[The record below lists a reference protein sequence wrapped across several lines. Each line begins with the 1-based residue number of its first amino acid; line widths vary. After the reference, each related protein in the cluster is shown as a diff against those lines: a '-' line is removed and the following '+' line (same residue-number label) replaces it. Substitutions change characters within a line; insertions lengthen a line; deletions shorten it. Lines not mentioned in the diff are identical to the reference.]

1 MGIYVIRVPDIGEGI
16 AEVELVA
23 WHVKPGD
30 VVVEDQHLAD
40 VMTDKAT
47 VEVPAHTHGK
57 VIALGGAVGEVL
69 AVGAELV
76 RLEVEGAGNLKDSAP
91 LPPLGEGRD
100 GGRPPAGTAAENASA
115 ASPHP
120 NPPPAGEGASAAAGR
135 DRNSMPAPVQSAQ
148 AATEQVASR
157 ARPAAVARKEGERPL
172 ASPAVRRRALDMGID
187 LRRLH
192 GSGPA
197 GRIEHADL
205 DAYAAGG
212 QTAAAGASPYVE
224 RHSEEQIPVIGLRR
238 KIAQKMQEAKR
249 RIPHFSYVEEV
260 DVTELEALRAQLNTR
275 HGATRGKLTLLPLLV
290 RAMVLALRE
299 FPQINAR
306 YDDEAGVVTRFEAVH
321 LGVATQ
327 TDGGLM
333 VPVLRHAEAL
343 DLWACAAGI
352 ARVAEGARTGKAA
365 PGELSGST
373 ITLTSLGALGGI
385 VSTPVINH
393 PEVAIVGVNRMIERP
408 MLRSGQVVA
417 RQLMNLS
424 SSFDHR
430 VVDGMDAA
438 RFIQAVRALLET
450 PALLFVE

>member
-1 MGIYVIRVPDIGEGI
+1 MATYVIRVPDIGEGI
-16 AEVELVA
+16 AEVELVQ
-23 WHVKPGD
+23 WLVQPGD
-30 VVVEDQHLAD
+30 TVAEDQHLAD

-47 VEVPAHTHGK
+47 VEVPSPVAGR
-57 VIALGGAVGEVL
+57 VLQLGGAVGQVL

-76 RLEVEGAGNLKDSAP
+76 RLEVAGPGNLKENSAP
-91 LPPLGEGRD
+91 SHANQAQE
-100 GGRPPAGTAAENASA
+100 AINSVAKQTAAQTTQA
-115 ASPHP
+115 AL
-120 NPPPAGEGASAAAGR
+120 PAAPTPTPT
-135 DRNSMPAPVQSAQ
+135 PAPTVSAPTPLT
-148 AATEQVASR
+148 AR
-157 ARPAAVARKEGERPL
+157 APRQEGERPL
-172 ASPAVRRRALDMGID
+172 ASPAVRRRAQDLGID
-187 LRRLH
+187 LRYVP

-197 GRIEHADL
+197 GRILHEDVEAF
-205 DAYAAGG
+205 ASG
-212 QTAAAGASPYVE
+212 QTAPVGAATSPYAP
-224 RHSEEQIPVIGLRR
+224 RHGEEVVPVIGLRR

-260 DVTELEALRAQLNTR
+260 DVTELEQLRQRLNQ
-275 HGATRGKLTLLPLLV
+275 HYADKRGKLTLLPLLV
-290 RAMVLALRE
+290 RAMVLALRD

-306 YDDEAGVVTRFEAVH
+306 YDDEAGTVTRYKAVH

-327 TDGGLM
+327 TEGGLM

-352 ARVAEGARTGKAA
+352 ARLAEGARTGRT
-365 PGELSGST
+365 PREELTGST

-385 VSTPVINH
+385 MSTPVINH
-393 PEVAIVGVNRMIERP
+393 PEVAIVGVNRIVERP
-408 MLRSGQVVA
+408 MLSGGQLVA

-450 PALLFVE
+450 PTLLFVE

>member
-1 MGIYVIRVPDIGEGI
+1 MATYVIRVPDIGEGI
-16 AEVELVA
+16 AEVELVQ
-23 WHVKPGD
+23 WLVQPGD
-30 VVVEDQHLAD
+30 TVAEDQHLAD

-47 VEVPAHTHGK
+47 VEVPSPVAGR
-57 VIALGGAVGEVL
+57 VLQLGGAVGQVL

-76 RLEVEGAGNLKDSAP
+76 RLEVDGPGNLKENSAP
-91 LPPLGEGRD
+91 SH
-100 GGRPPAGTAAENASA
+100 AS
-115 ASPHP
+115 
-120 NPPPAGEGASAAAGR
+120 
-135 DRNSMPAPVQSAQ
+135 QAQ
-148 AATEQVASR
+148 AATNSVAKQT
-157 ARPAAVARKEGERPL
+157 AAQTPQAAPPAAPTPTPAPTVSAPTPLAARAPRQGGERPL
-172 ASPAVRRRALDMGID
+172 ASPAVRRRAQDLGID
-187 LRRLH
+187 LRYVP

-197 GRIEHADL
+197 GRILHEDVEAF
-205 DAYAAGG
+205 ASG
-212 QTAAAGASPYVE
+212 QTTPAGAATSPYAP
-224 RHSEEQIPVIGLRR
+224 RHGEEVVPVIGLRR

-260 DVTELEALRAQLNTR
+260 DVTELEQLRQRLNQ
-275 HGATRGKLTLLPLLV
+275 HYADKRGKLTLLPLLV
-290 RAMVLALRE
+290 RAMVLALRD

-306 YDDEAGVVTRFEAVH
+306 YDDEAGTVTRYEAVH

-327 TDGGLM
+327 TEGGLM

-352 ARVAEGARTGKAA
+352 ARLAEGARTGRT
-365 PGELSGST
+365 PREELTGST

-385 VSTPVINH
+385 MSTPVINH
-393 PEVAIVGVNRMIERP
+393 PEVAIVGVNRIVERP
-408 MLRSGQVVA
+408 MLSGGQLVA

-450 PALLFVE
+450 PTLLFVE

>member
-1 MGIYVIRVPDIGEGI
+1 MGTYVIRVPDIGEGI
-16 AEVELVA
+16 AEVELVQ
-23 WHVKPGD
+23 WLVQPGD
-30 VVVEDQHLAD
+30 TVAEDQHLAD

-47 VEVPAHTHGK
+47 VEVPSPVAGR
-57 VIALGGAVGEVL
+57 VLQLGGAVGQVL

-76 RLEVEGAGNLKDSAP
+76 RLEVAGPGNLKGNSAP
-91 LPPLGEGRD
+91 SH
-100 GGRPPAGTAAENASA
+100 AS
-115 ASPHP
+115 
-120 NPPPAGEGASAAAGR
+120 
-135 DRNSMPAPVQSAQ
+135 QAQ
-148 AATEQVASR
+148 AAPTSVAKQAAAQIPQVAP
-157 ARPAAVARKEGERPL
+157 PAAAAPTASAPAASAWPARATPALTTASALRAPRQEGERPL
-172 ASPAVRRRALDMGID
+172 ASPAVRRRAQDLGID
-187 LRRLH
+187 LRYVP

-197 GRIEHADL
+197 GRIQHEDVEAF
-205 DAYAAGG
+205 ASG
-212 QTAAAGASPYVE
+212 QTAPVGAAISPYAP
-224 RHSEEQIPVIGLRR
+224 RHGEEVVPVIGLRR

-260 DVTELEALRAQLNTR
+260 DVTQLEQLRQRLNQ
-275 HGATRGKLTLLPLLV
+275 HYADKRGKLTLLPLLV
-290 RAMVLALRE
+290 RAMVLALRD

-306 YDDEAGVVTRFEAVH
+306 YDDEAGTVTRYEAVH

-327 TDGGLM
+327 TEGGLM

-352 ARVAEGARTGKAA
+352 ARLAEGARTGRT
-365 PGELSGST
+365 PREELTGST

-385 VSTPVINH
+385 MSTPVINH
-393 PEVAIVGVNRMIERP
+393 PEVAIVGVNRMVERP
-408 MLRSGQVVA
+408 MLSGGQLVA